1 MLKVERLTKAF
12 GPLVAVDD
20 VSFGVRTGQMVGI
33 IGRSGAGKSTLLRM
47 INRLTD
53 ATSGRILCD
62 DVFAGEVDVCTLKG
76 RRLREWRA
84 RCAMV
89 FQQFN
94 LIPRLAVMT
103 NVLMGRLSY
112 H

>member
-1 MLKVERLTKAF
+1 MLKVERLTKTF
-12 GPLVAVDD
+12 GSLVAVDN
-20 VSFGVRTGQMVGI
+20 VSFEVPAGQMVGI

-62 DVFAGEVDVCTLKG
+62 DAFSSEVDVCTLRG

-94 LIPRLAVMT
+94 LVPRLTVMT
-103 NVLMGRLSY
+103 NVLM
-112 H
+112 